1 MSMTDPVADMFVR
14 IRNGLAAGKAS
25 VRMPASKVKLA
36 IARLLKDEGYLNDV
50 AERDVEGKKEIEIA
64 LKYYEGRPAIERL
77 ERVSRP
83 GLRRYRGKDRAAE
96 GHGRA
101 RHLDHLDFVGPDDG
115 RASARQGPGG
125 RSHLPRRLR
134 ESQPCLVLP
143 RCRSLCPRGSSAP

>member
-77 ERVSRP
+77 ERASRP
-83 GLRRYRGKDRAAE
+83 GLRRYRGKTELPKVMGGLGISIISTSSGLMTDAQARAK
-96 GHGRA
+96 G
-101 RHLDHLDFVGPDDG
+101 L
-115 RASARQGPGG
+115 GG
-125 RSHLPRRLR
+125 
-134 ESQPCLVLP
+134 EVICLV
-143 RCRSLCPRGSSAP
+143 A

>member
-77 ERVSRP
+77 ERASRP
-83 GLRRYRGKDRAAE
+83 GLRRYRGKTELPKVMGGLGISIISTSSGLMTDAQARAK
-96 GHGRA
+96 G
-101 RHLDHLDFVGPDDG
+101 L
-115 RASARQGPGG
+115 GG
-125 RSHLPRRLR
+125 
-134 ESQPCLVLP
+134 EVIGLV
-143 RCRSLCPRGSSAP
+143 A

>member
-50 AERDVEGKKEIEIA
+50 AERDIEGKKEIEIA

-77 ERVSRP
+77 ERASRP
-83 GLRRYRGKDRAAE
+83 GLRRYRGKTELPKVMGGLGIPIISTSSGLMTDAQARAK
-96 GHGRA
+96 G
-101 RHLDHLDFVGPDDG
+101 L
-115 RASARQGPGG
+115 GG
-125 RSHLPRRLR
+125 
-134 ESQPCLVLP
+134 EVICLV
-143 RCRSLCPRGSSAP
+143 A